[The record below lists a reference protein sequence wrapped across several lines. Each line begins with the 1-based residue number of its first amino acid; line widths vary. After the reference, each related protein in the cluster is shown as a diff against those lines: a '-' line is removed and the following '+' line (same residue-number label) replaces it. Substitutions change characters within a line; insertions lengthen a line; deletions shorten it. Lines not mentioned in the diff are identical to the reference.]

1 MRLKEIKDLPDVSF
15 IDNLSLED
23 VKNILIEEYKK
34 EYENITGKEAVMERS
49 DPMRVLISAQA
60 VLDMQLL
67 SFVDRCGKMNLLKYA
82 QGDFLDHMGA
92 FKNRARKEAE
102 RASVMVRFFMAE
114 PRNEVEPIPQGTMV
128 TADQKIFFETDD
140 YAEIP
145 AGELS
150 VEICCSATIAGTAG
164 NNYEK
169 GEIATLV
176 TPTGFISAISN
187 TTKSSGGMDRETDEE
202 YAEGIFCA
210 PSKYSVAGPNQAW
223 VSLVK
228 DFNSDVEDVCPDTVP
243 GSGVAQITV
252 LMKHGRIPEPAELQS
267 IQEYLMRPDIR
278 TLCTLVEVKPPEQK
292 NYEISLTYYIGNS
305 NKSRAAEIQKNV
317 EQAVGAYTEWQ
328 DSRVGRDINPDELL
342 VMLKQ
347 AGVKRAVITS
357 PVFCQVPDGTVAHFD
372 KTQKVTYGGVESD

>member
-92 FKNRARKEAE
+92 FKNRARKEAQS
-102 RASVMVRFFMAE
+102 ASVMVRFSLAE
-114 PRNEVEPIPQGTMV
+114 PRNETEPIPQGTMV
-128 TADQKIFFETDD
+128 TADQKVFFETAE

-145 AGELS
+145 AGES
-150 VEICCSATIAGTAG
+150 SIEILCSATTAG
-164 NNYEK
+164 AEGNDYEK
-169 GEIATLV
+169 GEITTLV
-176 TPTGFISAISN
+176 TPTGFISAVSN
-187 TTKSSGGMDRETDEE
+187 TTKSSGGTDRENDED
-202 YAEGIFCA
+202 YAEGIFRA
-210 PSKYSVAGPNQAW
+210 PDKYSVAGPEPAW
-223 VSLVK
+223 ISLVK
-228 DFNSDVEDVCPDTVP
+228 DFNSDVEDVYPDTVP
-243 GSGVAQITV
+243 GSGVVQITV
-252 LMKHGRIPEPAELQS
+252 LMKHGRIPESTELQN
-267 IQEYLMRPDIR
+267 IHNYLMRPDIH
-278 TLCTLVEVKPPEQK
+278 TLCTTVEVKPPALQY
-292 NYEISLTYYIGNS
+292 YEISLTYYIGES
-305 NKSRAAEIQKNV
+305 NRSRAAEVQKNV

-342 VMLKQ
+342 VLLKQ

-357 PVFCQVPDGTVAHFD
+357 PVFCQVLDGTVAHFNG
-372 KTQKVTYGGVESD
+372 TQNVSYGGVESD

>member
-92 FKNRARKEAE
+92 FKNRARKEAQS
-102 RASVMVRFFMAE
+102 ASVMVRFSLAE
-114 PRNEVEPIPQGTMV
+114 PRNETEPIPQGTMV
-128 TADQKIFFETDD
+128 TADQKVFFETAE

-145 AGELS
+145 AGES
-150 VEICCSATIAGTAG
+150 SIEILCSATTAG
-164 NNYEK
+164 AEGNDYEK
-169 GEIATLV
+169 GEITTLV
-176 TPTGFISAISN
+176 TPTGFISAVSN
-187 TTKSSGGMDRETDEE
+187 TTKSSGGTDRENDED
-202 YAEGIFCA
+202 YAEGIFRA
-210 PSKYSVAGPNQAW
+210 PDKYSVAGPEPAW
-223 VSLVK
+223 ISLVK
-228 DFNSDVEDVCPDTVP
+228 DFNSDVEDVYPDTVP
-243 GSGVAQITV
+243 GSGVVQITV
-252 LMKHGRIPEPAELQS
+252 LMKHGRIPESTELQN
-267 IQEYLMRPDIR
+267 IHNYLMRPDIH
-278 TLCTLVEVKPPEQK
+278 TLCTMVEVKPPALQY
-292 NYEISLTYYIGNS
+292 YEISLTYYIGES
-305 NKSRAAEIQKNV
+305 NRSRAAEVQKNV

-342 VMLKQ
+342 VLLKQ

-357 PVFCQVPDGTVAHFD
+357 PVFCQVLDGTVAHFNG
-372 KTQKVTYGGVESD
+372 TQNVSYGGVESD

>member
-1 MRLKEIKDLPDVSF
+1 MGLKEIKDLPDVSF
-15 IDNLSLED
+15 IDNMSLED

-34 EYENITGKEAVMERS
+34 EYENIAGKEAVMERS

-67 SFVDRCGKMNLLKYA
+67 SFIDRCGKMNLLKYA

-102 RASVMVRFFMAE
+102 RASVMVRFSMAE

-140 YAEIP
+140 YVEIP
-145 AGELS
+145 TGELS
-150 VEICCSATIAGTAG
+150 VEICCNATTAGTAG

-169 GEIATLV
+169 GEITTLV
-176 TPTGFISAISN
+176 TPTGFISSVSN
-187 TTKSSGGMDRETDEE
+187 TTKSSGGMDQESDED
-202 YAEGIFCA
+202 YAEGIFRA
-210 PSKYSVAGPNQAW
+210 PNKYSVAGPDQAW
-223 VSLVK
+223 ISLVK
-228 DFNSDVEDVCPDTVP
+228 DFNSDVEDVYPDTAP
-243 GSGVAQITV
+243 GSGVARITV
-252 LMKHGRIPEPAELQS
+252 LMKHGRIPEPTELQS
-267 IQEYLMRPDIR
+267 IRDYLMRPDIH
-278 TLCTLVEVKPPEQK
+278 TLCTIVEVKPPEQK

-372 KTQKVTYGGVESD
+372 ETQKVTYGGVESD

>member
-1 MRLKEIKDLPDVSF
+1 MGLKEIKDLPDVSF

-34 EYENITGKEAVMERS
+34 EYENITGKEAAMERS
-49 DPMRVLISAQA
+49 DPIRILISSQA

-67 SFVDRCGKMNLLKYA
+67 SFIDRCGKMNLLKYA
-82 QGDFLDHMGA
+82 QGDFLDYMGA

-102 RASVMVRFFMAE
+102 KASVMVRFFVAD
-114 PRNEVEPIPQGTMV
+114 PRNEAEPIPQGTMV
-128 TADQKIFFETDD
+128 TADQKIFFETDE

-145 AGELS
+145 AGES
-150 VEICCSATIAGTAG
+150 SIEVCCSATTTGTAG

-176 TPTGFISAISN
+176 TPTGFISAVSN
-187 TTKSSGGMDRETDEE
+187 TTKSSGGTDRENDED
-202 YAEGIFCA
+202 YAEGIFRA
-210 PSKYSVAGPNQAW
+210 PDKYSVAGPESAW
-223 VSLVK
+223 ISLIK
-228 DFNSDVEDVCPDTVP
+228 DFNSDVEDVYPDTVP
-243 GSGVAQITV
+243 GSGVARITV
-252 LMKHGRIPEPAELQS
+252 LMKHGRIPEPTEMQS
-267 IQEYLMRPDIR
+267 IRDYLMRPDIH
-278 TLCTLVEVKPPEQK
+278 TLCTIVEVKPPEQK